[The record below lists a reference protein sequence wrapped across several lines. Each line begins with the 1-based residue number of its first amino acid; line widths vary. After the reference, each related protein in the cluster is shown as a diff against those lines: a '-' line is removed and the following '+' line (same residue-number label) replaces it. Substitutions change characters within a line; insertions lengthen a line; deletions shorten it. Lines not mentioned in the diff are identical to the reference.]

1 MFETH
6 PDEWWS
12 RTGPGHSVQ
21 VHVATIYQGFYPS
34 LRSSY
39 AIHSWI
45 IRPCPGMSHAR
56 LASSRLS
63 WLFLPAPPLL
73 TSSLMDFPAPSKF
86 TCIWIHIWKVPGICW
101 WLCMQRGHLHIY
113 HAVPPKTQISSAF
126 CLLLVCFVADVH
138 IFRLL
143 LPEHSLCPAF
153 AEFCWLKLAEKA
165 RPATKSIY
173 TAFVA
178 TTTTTEL
185 PDAKCLML
193 VSTFFWQVSICSVS
207 GGIS

>member
-1 MFETH
+1 MN
-6 PDEWWS
+6 DEVRLDLVTPS
-12 RTGPGHSVQ
+12 RSMWLQFIKGFTPPSVLLMLFIPELFGPVLECLTLDWPAQ
-21 VHVATIYQGFYPS
+21 D
-34 LRSSY
+34 
-39 AIHSWI
+39 
-45 IRPCPGMSHAR
+45 CPGFSCPR
-56 LASSRLS
+56 LHF
-63 WLFLPAPPLL
+63 WPPPWWIFLPQAN
-73 TSSLMDFPAPSKF
+73 SLVFEFKL
-86 TCIWIHIWKVPGICW
+86 WKVPEICW
-101 WLCMQRGHLHIY
+101 WLLQGGHLHIY
-113 HAVPPKTQISSAF
+113 HAVPPKVQISSAF
-126 CLLLVCFVADVH
+126 CLLLVCFVGDVH

-178 TTTTTEL
+178 TTTTTAKL
-185 PDAKCLML
+185 PGAKCLML